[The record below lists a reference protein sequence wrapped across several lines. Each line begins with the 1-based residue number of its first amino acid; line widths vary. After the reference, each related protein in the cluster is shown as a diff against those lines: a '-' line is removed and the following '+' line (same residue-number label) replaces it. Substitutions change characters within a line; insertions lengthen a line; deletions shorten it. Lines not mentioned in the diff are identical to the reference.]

1 MPEATIDLQL
11 LQKRVA
17 DLLNE
22 VRQTRKEVS
31 DIRSLTLQGYELT
44 RRVERRQAELRDDL
58 EVAIKME
65 LGGGLSNLQTTL
77 EGALARIE
85 EKFDQLADRV
95 SAMEQ
100 KP

>member
-17 DLLNE
+17 DLPDE

-44 RRVERRQAELRDDL
+44 RRVERRQAEPRDDL

-65 LGGGLSNLQTTL
+65 LGGGLSDLQTTL
-77 EGALARIE
+77 EGTLARIE
-85 EKFDQLADRV
+85 EKFDQLAV
-95 SAMEQ
+95 EENNA
-100 KP
+100 

>member
-77 EGALARIE
+77 EGARWLGSKRSSTSWLI
-85 EKFDQLADRV
+85 V
-95 SAMEQ
+95 
-100 KP
+100 